1 MTLAGMLERAC
12 AAYSEALT
20 AKLPIDAHASGCAVC
35 HTGLEPRTVRPQTG
49 LYATHTFEPRL
60 GQVLLSLARA
70 GHVTEA
76 VGVLDLAAEQGVRLA
91 PSLQEER
98 GLWLYCFERGV
109 QDDAATWPMYEHLFS
124 NASPSTAGRKVRGR
138 RGPLSRPRP
147 TPRTWSKE
155 GAKVGTE
162 SVLTP
167 LQCCHRLNRSVI

>member
-1 MTLAGMLERAC
+1 MLERAC

-20 AKLPIDAHASGCAVC
+20 AKLPIDAHAFGCAVR

-109 QDDAATWPMYEHLFS
+109 QDDAATRPMYEHLFERFATHRRPQS
-124 NASPSTAGRKVRGR
+124 AREARTAQSPSAD
-138 RGPLSRPRP
+138 PED
-147 TPRTWSKE
+147 WSK
-155 GAKVGTE
+155 
-162 SVLTP
+162 
-167 LQCCHRLNRSVI
+167 